1 MGCDSSSTINKKII
15 FIIGKPGSGQKSQS
29 IYLKNQIHNCDII
42 QVEALIRYEMLIK
55 SSMKLDQIN
64 EDKLVPSNEL
74 VKILN
79 EKIKYL
85 PSEYIIVEAF
95 PKNENNVQEW
105 KNIIGKKIL
114 IHSLIYL
121 KIDDKDND
129 KIFEREKDKIDSM
142 GEFYVEKRL
151 KTFNEH
157 TLQII
162 QALRKDIN
170 VIDIHGEKNE
180 NDVSEEIWKKFKELN
195 KIGVFHHLN

>member
-1 MGCDSSSTINKKII
+1 
-15 FIIGKPGSGQKSQS
+15 
-29 IYLKNQIHNCDII
+29 
-42 QVEALIRYEMLIK
+42 MLIK

>member
-1 MGCDSSSTINKKII
+1 MGCGRSSIKKKVI
-15 FIIGKPGSGQKSQS
+15 FLIGKPGSGQKTQA
-29 IYLKNQIHNCDII
+29 INLKKKIGSCDII
-42 QVEALIRYEMLIK
+42 QVESLIGYEMLIK

>member
-1 MGCDSSSTINKKII
+1 
-15 FIIGKPGSGQKSQS
+15 
-29 IYLKNQIHNCDII
+29 
-42 QVEALIRYEMLIK
+42 
-55 SSMKLDQIN
+55 MKLDQIN

-74 VKILN
+74 VEILN

>member
-1 MGCDSSSTINKKII
+1 
-15 FIIGKPGSGQKSQS
+15 
-29 IYLKNQIHNCDII
+29 
-42 QVEALIRYEMLIK
+42 
-55 SSMKLDQIN
+55 MKLDQIN

>member
-1 MGCDSSSTINKKII
+1 MGCGISIKNKKVI
-15 FIIGKPGSGQKSQS
+15 FLIGKPGSGQKTQA
-29 IYLKNQIHNCDII
+29 INLKKKLGCCDII
-42 QVEALIRYEMLIK
+42 QVEALIRFEMLIK

>member
-1 MGCDSSSTINKKII
+1 MGCSSSSSMNKKVI
-15 FIIGKPGSGQKSQS
+15 FVIGKPGSGQKSQA
-29 IYLKNQIHNCDII
+29 IYLKNQIKNCNVI
-42 QVEALIRYEMLIK
+42 QVESLIRYEMLIK

-74 VKILN
+74 VEILN

-85 PSEYIIVEAF
+85 PSEYVIVEAF

>member
-1 MGCDSSSTINKKII
+1 
-15 FIIGKPGSGQKSQS
+15 
-29 IYLKNQIHNCDII
+29 
-42 QVEALIRYEMLIK
+42 
-55 SSMKLDQIN
+55 
-64 EDKLVPSNEL
+64 
-74 VKILN
+74 
-79 EKIKYL
+79 
-85 PSEYIIVEAF
+85 
-95 PKNENNVQEW
+95 
-105 KNIIGKKIL
+105 
-114 IHSLIYL
+114 
-121 KIDDKDND
+121 
-129 KIFEREKDKIDSM
+129 M